1 LYIICSIVH
10 IIAKKR
16 SSLKDKIKKL
26 TTIYKHIFITNFN
39 KRSIRKMLNKRNSRS
54 TTIRLLCKN
63 NKNID
68 KIDCNCLTTIKLF
81 CQNNNNID
89 KINLNCKEDDKDY
102 NIVINNNNFFKR
114 DLET

>member
-63 NKNID
+63 N
-68 KIDCNCLTTIKLF
+68 
-81 CQNNNNID
+81 NNID